1 MVLVAM
7 IEIENLTKYYSKKS
21 PPALDDVSFEVRD
34 GEIVGYVGLNGAGKT
49 TTIKIAVG
57 VLLPSSGTVYI
68 DGHDIVREKV
78 KASERVGW
86 LPELPNFNL
95 NEKALN
101 LMMYYAGFHG
111 LGGRQ
116 AEERC
121 LTLLRRVGLEGH
133 ENTRL
138 REYSMGMKKRFSLA
152 VSMISDPSNYLF
164 DEVLNGLDPEG
175 IRFFRE
181 LALEFKKEGRAVLFS
196 SHILSEVETIADKIV
211 FIHKGRIIDIIRSK
225 DLSKFGGLV
234 IELTIDNIDNKL
246 ENILD
251 SYGKVEVSG
260 DTVIIYD
267 SKASAY
273 EVNKALVENGYR
285 VSSLQSRRI
294 ELEEYFLKLV
304 GGEGNA

>member
-1 MVLVAM
+1 M
-7 IEIENLTKYYSKKS
+7 IEIRNLTKYYSRKS
-21 PPALDDVSFEVRD
+21 PPALDDVSFQVKD

-57 VLLPSSGTVYI
+57 VLLPSNGTVYI
-68 DGHDIVREKV
+68 DGYDIVREKAR
-78 KASERVGW
+78 ASEKVGW
-86 LPELPNFNL
+86 LPELPNFDL

-121 LTLLRRVGLEGH
+121 LSLLKTVGLQGY

-152 VSMISDPSNYLF
+152 VSMISDPPNYLF

-211 FIHKGRIIDIIRSK
+211 FIHKGRIIDTIHSE
-225 DLSKFGGLV
+225 DLSRFGGLV
-234 IELTIDNIDNKL
+234 IEMTIENIDNKL

-251 SYGKVEVSG
+251 TYGKVEVSG
-260 DTVIIYD
+260 DTIIIYD
-267 SKASAY
+267 SKAPAY
-273 EVNKALVENGYR
+273 EVNKILVENGYR
-285 VSSLQSRRI
+285 VSSLQSRRV

-304 GGEGNA
+304 EGEENA

>member
-1 MVLVAM
+1 M
-7 IEIENLTKYYSKKS
+7 IEIEGLTKYYNRKA
-21 PPALDDVSFEVRD
+21 PPALDKVGFKVEN

-49 TTIKIAVG
+49 TTIKIAAG
-57 VLLPSSGTVYI
+57 VLLPTSGTVYI
-68 DGHDIVREKV
+68 DGYDIVREKA

-111 LGGRQ
+111 LGGQQ

-121 LTLLRRVGLEGH
+121 LSLLKKVGLQGY
-133 ENTRL
+133 ENNKL

-152 VSMISDPSNYLF
+152 VSMISDPPNFLF

-181 LALEFKKEGRAVLFS
+181 LVLEFKKEGRAVLFS
-196 SHILSEVETIADKIV
+196 SHILSEVETIADEIV
-211 FIHKGRIIDIIRSK
+211 FIHKGRIINIIRSE
-225 DLSKFGGLV
+225 DLSRFGGLV
-234 IELTIDNIDNKL
+234 IELTISNIDNKL
-246 ENILD
+246 ENILE

-260 DTVIIYD
+260 DSVIIYD
-267 SKASAY
+267 SKAPAY
-273 EVNKALVENGYR
+273 EVNKVLVENGYK
-285 VSSLQSRRI
+285 VSSLQSRRM